1 MGGEHSGVTE
11 ATTDI
16 VIECAYFSPE
26 AIGATG
32 RKLGLTSDARSR
44 FERGVDPG
52 FLGDGLALATQM
64 VLDLCG
70 GEPSQ
75 AVTAGEPPLTD
86 RTVSYDP
93 ALTRTLAGVEVGQER
108 QRGILSLLG
117 FGVGRN
123 SVGEGTGGG
132 VGV

>member
-44 FERGVDPG
+44 FDRGVDPG
-52 FLGDGLALATQM
+52 FLGDGLALSTQM
-64 VLDLCG
+64 VLALCG

-75 AVTAGEPPLTD
+75 PVTAGDTPLTD
-86 RTVSYDP
+86 RAVPYAP
-93 ALTRTLAGVEVGQER
+93 ARPRKRAG
-108 QRGILSLLG
+108 
-117 FGVGRN
+117 
-123 SVGEGTGGG
+123 GEGENA
-132 VGV
+132 

>member
-1 MGGEHSGVTE
+1 MCGDHSVVTA

-52 FLGDGLALATQM
+52 FLGDGLAIATKM
-64 VLDLCG
+64 GLDLCG

-75 AVTAGEPPLTD
+75 AGTAGERPLKH
-86 RTVSYDP
+86 RTASYAP
-93 ALTRTLAGVEVGQER
+93 ALTRKPAGVEAETAR
-108 QRGILSLLG
+108 
-117 FGVGRN
+117 
-123 SVGEGTGGG
+123 
-132 VGV
+132 

>member
-1 MGGEHSGVTE
+1 MCGDHSVVTA

-26 AIGATG
+26 SIGATG
-32 RKLGLTSDARSR
+32 RKLGLTSAARSR

-70 GEPSQ
+70 AEPSQ
-75 AVTAGEPPLTD
+75 AGTAGKPPLTD
-86 RTVSYDP
+86 RTDTHVP
-93 ALTRTLAGVEVGQER
+93 RLTRKPAGVEVENAGQR
-108 QRGILSLLG
+108 TL
-117 FGVGRN
+117 
-123 SVGEGTGGG
+123 T
-132 VGV
+132 